1 MSHKPNLLS
10 WDQDVAAKPR
20 EFHETDNNRPN
31 SAALSATWQY
41 FSFRHIWFSKLLS
54 HQKLSKLFFPIFQ
67 MLCHSSKAKEVS
79 RSPENSHLFQKWR
92 TRKLPA
98 ILKNIDV
105 WRDVTLVVISRPMFT
120 LETLPPSWSKQG
132 LLVLPQLFPC
142 TPSPICERQDWK
154 VEKCNRPYYTRK
166 GKKRQLHIP
175 LGRNAKKHISQ
186 PYVLAYRQI
195 NLYQGP
201 KWLIGVHWR

>member
-10 WDQDVAAKPR
+10 WDQDVAASPR
-20 EFHETDNNRPN
+20 EFHETDNNRTN
-31 SAALSATWQY
+31 SAALLATWQY

-79 RSPENSHLFQKWR
+79 RSPENYHLLQKWR

-105 WRDVTLVVISRPMFT
+105 WRDVTLVVMSRPMFT
-120 LETLPPSWSKQG
+120 LDAPS
-132 LLVLPQLFPC
+132 LLVSSHHSCPKKERHARVNRCEASADEAILILSYCLPYGSLLKQCQYKSKERFPFFED
-142 TPSPICERQDWK
+142 SSHK
-154 VEKCNRPYYTRK
+154 
-166 GKKRQLHIP
+166 
-175 LGRNAKKHISQ
+175 
-186 PYVLAYRQI
+186 
-195 NLYQGP
+195 
-201 KWLIGVHWR
+201 